1 MTVLEKAKEA
11 LKACP
16 FCGGE
21 ADYSIGEKGD
31 GTPWDYVECLE
42 CGASTEP
49 EIWNKRAALEAEK
62 PDNDAVSVVEQ
73 WSLEHMGK
81 YESAQTANI
90 DLARHIQQFAESY
103 HAKKCADC
111 KNKRPTYRPFGLD
124 TPSEEQK

>member
-1 MTVLEKAKEA
+1 MTVLEKAKLLDYENQISGFRVILTDEVNDIVLMSRRTYHKIKKKEA
-11 LKACP
+11 L
-16 FCGGE
+16 
-21 ADYSIGEKGD
+21 
-31 GTPWDYVECLE
+31 
-42 CGASTEP
+42 
-49 EIWNKRAALEAEK
+49 AALEAEK
-62 PDNDAVSVVEQ
+62 PADDAVSVVEQ